1 MAEPQQQQQQQQQ
14 QPINLDALIDA
25 AAAGRPQ
32 AQAPASNELDMLI
45 ENAGAR
51 LRRSR

>member
-1 MAEPQQQQQQQQQ
+1 MAEPQQQ

-32 AQAPASNELDMLI
+32 AQTPASNELDMLI
-45 ENAGAR
+45 EMLAPPDSAR
-51 LRRSR
+51 LRRSRW